1 MKCKICGSEKG
12 NKKYK
17 VKEMMLGFREE
28 FIYFQC
34 ANCECLQIKEIPDK
48 LSKYYPE
55 SYYSLREP
63 YSLKDNFLKAIFK
76 RQRAKYCLYGNSI
89 IGMLLSRISSIPDY
103 YDWCKRSK
111 IGFES
116 QILDVG
122 CGTGHLLLSMQK
134 EGFSNLTGADPFI
147 NDNIFY
153 DCGVRILKRD
163 VSEIEQQFDFITLCH
178 SFEHMPKPLSVLKE
192 LYRLL
197 KPKRYV
203 LIRLPVVSSFAW
215 RKYGVNW
222 VQLDAPRHF
231 FLHTIKSIQI
241 LANEVGFQI
250 ADTVFDSTEFQFW
263 GSEQYLKGI
272 PLKDSNSYA
281 ENPQQSI
288 FSKEQIQSFKAKAI
302 ELNENNDGDSACFYF
317 YKS

>member
-1 MKCKICGSEKG
+1 MKCKICGNEKG

-17 VKEMMLGFREE
+17 AKEMMLGFGDE

-34 ANCECLQIKEIPDK
+34 ANCECLQIKEIPDN

-55 SYYSLREP
+55 GYYSLQKP
-63 YSLKDNFLKAIFK
+63 YSLRDNFLKAILK

-89 IGMLLSRISSIPDY
+89 VGMLLSRMSSIPNY

-111 IGFES
+111 TGFES

-134 EGFSNLTGADPFI
+134 EGFSDLTGADPFI

-163 VSEIEQQFDFITLCH
+163 VSEIKQQFDFITLCH

-197 KPKRYV
+197 KPKKYV
-203 LIRLPVVSSFAW
+203 LIRVPVASSFAW

-241 LANEVGFQI
+241 LADKVGFRI

-272 PLKDSNSYA
+272 LLKDSNSYA

-288 FSKEQIQSFKAKAI
+288 FSKEQIQSFRAKAI